1 MTPLD
6 LKIPPLLVAAVA
18 ASAMLVLSR
27 AMPWLTYDWPWRV
40 ASGLA
45 LTIVGGAVALAGV
58 LEFRRR
64 RTTVN
69 PTTPGAASTV
79 VSSGVYRRSRNP
91 MYLGFLCALAGLAVY
106 LSNAA
111 AVGMIAFFV
120 AYMNRYQIEPE
131 ERALLA
137 KFGPEYAA
145 YMASVRRWL

>member
-6 LKIPPLLVAAVA
+6 LKIPPLLVVILTAV
-18 ASAMLVLSR
+18 AMLVVSR
-27 AMPWLTYDWPWRV
+27 VMPWLAYDWPWRV

-45 LTIVGGAVALAGV
+45 LAVVGGAVALAGV
-58 LEFRRR
+58 VEFRRR
-64 RTTVN
+64 RTSVN
-69 PTTPGAASTV
+69 PMTPGAASTIV
-79 VSSGVYRRSRNP
+79 ASGVYRCSRNP

-106 LSNAA
+106 LSNAV

-120 AYMNRYQIEPE
+120 VYMNRYQIEPE